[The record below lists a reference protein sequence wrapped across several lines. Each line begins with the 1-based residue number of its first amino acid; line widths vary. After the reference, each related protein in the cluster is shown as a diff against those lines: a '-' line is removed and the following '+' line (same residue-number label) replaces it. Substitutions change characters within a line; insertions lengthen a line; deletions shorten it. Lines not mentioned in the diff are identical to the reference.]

1 MYFLVENIRSDGD
14 YVTQFRTFCKNAGI
28 NPGFGIE
35 KNGNIVSW
43 LYDAQ
48 GAPSAH
54 SSVENT
60 AIFKMIDM
68 LIRYVRDGR
77 NIDEIKHLYDV
88 VNEFWYERYSLMR
101 TKYYQNHK
109 IDELTAEN
117 DKMKD
122 EIIGMKRDLD
132 WGWIKAGVKFK
143 RFLGKVK
150 RNIKR

>member
-1 MYFLVENIRSDGD
+1 
-14 YVTQFRTFCKNAGI
+14 
-28 NPGFGIE
+28 
-35 KNGNIVSW
+35 
-43 LYDAQ
+43 
-48 GAPSAH
+48 
-54 SSVENT
+54 
-60 AIFKMIDM
+60 M

-101 TKYYQNHK
+101 TKYYQNQK
-109 IDELTAEN
+109 IKELTAEN

-122 EIIGMKRDLD
+122 EITVMKRDLD